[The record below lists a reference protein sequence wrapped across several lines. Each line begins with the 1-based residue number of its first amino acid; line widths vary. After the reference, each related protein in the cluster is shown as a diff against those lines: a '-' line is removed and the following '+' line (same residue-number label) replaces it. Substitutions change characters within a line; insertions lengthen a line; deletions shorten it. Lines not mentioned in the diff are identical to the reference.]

1 MAYQWY
7 FGSSLKPGA
16 TNTLLTVTNV
26 GFAQAGSYSVI
37 ITNAYGSATGGPAV
51 LTVVDTTPP
60 TILSCASNRNLS
72 AGANC
77 TATLPDLTGEVV
89 AWDASGAVT
98 VIQNPPPG
106 VLLGL
111 GITNV
116 AFTVQ
121 DSSSNASVCSCSL
134 TVADTTPPFVQA
146 CVLEITVGFET
157 NCQALLPDL
166 TTTNYIIASDNC
178 SAVTIV
184 QVPPALTALPVGTNV
199 VVLTVS
205 DAPSNQTTR
214 AVNVIVGGPPQIGV
228 QPTNLSAVLS
238 SNAMFSVTAC
248 GSPTLCYQWQHAG
261 TNLLAGTNA
270 VLSLSNI
277 TTNDGGDYQVMI
289 TNPVG
294 SITSAV
300 ATLTVLQP
308 PVITWQPLNVVAS
321 PGATVSFYVEAES
334 LTPMAYQ
341 WQRNG
346 SPLADQ
352 TDAWLVL
359 SDLQPSD
366 FAGYTVGIT
375 NRDGGVL
382 SEVAT
387 LSRAASPRIGPVS
400 FNLTTCMLTFPTE
413 VGPIY
418 VVEYKQRLTDPAWH
432 VLTAIAGTGRLA
444 RINDTALTNTTR
456 FYRVRVR

>member
-1 MAYQWY
+1 MCACAFDSDATQSQTVQLFQQCHILGDRY
-7 FGSSLKPGA
+7 GA
-16 TNTLLTVTNV
+16 VALGLSVVLRQQYKSRRNQHPLTLTNV
-26 GFAQAGSYSVI
+26 GFAQAGNYSVV

-51 LTVVDTTPP
+51 LTVVDTIPP
-60 TILSCASNRNLS
+60 TILSCASNRTLS
-72 AGANC
+72 VGANC

-89 AWDASGAVT
+89 AWDASGPVT
-98 VIQNPPPG
+98 VTQNPPPG
-106 VLLGL
+106 TQLGL

-121 DSSSNASVCSCSL
+121 DSSGNASVCACSV
-134 TVADTTPPFVQA
+134 TAADTTPPFVLA
-146 CVLEITVGFET
+146 CVLEVTLGFDT

-178 SAVTIV
+178 SAVSIA
-184 QVPPALTALPVGTNV
+184 QAPPAQTAMPAGTNI

-205 DAPSNQTTR
+205 DAASNQTTR
-214 AVNVIVGGPPQIGV
+214 AVNVIVPGAPQISV

-238 SNAMFSVTAC
+238 SNAIFSVTAC
-248 GSPTLCYQWQHAG
+248 GATPLCYQWQHAG

-270 VLSLSNI
+270 VLTLSNI
-277 TTNDGGDYQVMI
+277 NTNDAGDYRVVI
-289 TNPVG
+289 TNSSG

-308 PVITWQPLNVVAS
+308 PVITWQPLNVVAA

-346 SPLADQ
+346 APLADQ

-375 NRDGGVL
+375 NGDGGVL
-382 SEVAT
+382 SEVARLT
-387 LSRAASPRIGPVS
+387 LAASPRIGPLS

-418 VVEYKQRLTDPAWH
+418 VV
-432 VLTAIAGTGRLA
+432 
-444 RINDTALTNTTR
+444 DTSNG
-456 FYRVRVR
+456 